1 MKVRIMSKSNYRFY
15 YNIQYLEIDCP
26 NGGVC
31 LEPNGF
37 WSRAVPVPID
47 NAQEHV
53 EDVVQVQEDEVLPPI
68 EEERRGRHASMQRQ
82 ISPVVYQHG
91 ISSLRSN
98 RVYRLPEDQFRDQL
112 SPRSKRRADGLSLAP
127 QQEYMRSALV
137 RSLAPS
143 RPPVP
148 TSKVF
153 KVVVRKVLG
162 KKQ

>member
-1 MKVRIMSKSNYRFY
+1 M
-15 YNIQYLEIDCP
+15 EIDRP

-37 WSRAVPVPID
+37 WSRDVPVPII
-47 NAQEHV
+47 NVQEQA
-53 EDVVQVQEDEVLPPI
+53 EDVVQVQEDEGFPPI
-68 EEERRGRHASMQRQ
+68 EEERRGRHAYMQRQ
-82 ISPVVYQHG
+82 VSPVVYHHG
-91 ISSLRSN
+91 ISSLRSD

-112 SPRSKRRADGLSLAP
+112 SPRSRRRADGFSLAP
-127 QQEYMRSALV
+127 QQEYMRSALA

-143 RPPVP
+143 RPSVP

-153 KVVVRKVLG
+153 KVVRKVLG

>member
-1 MKVRIMSKSNYRFY
+1 MSKSNYRFY
-15 YNIQYLEIDCP
+15 YNIKYLEINRP
-26 NGGVC
+26 NGGVR

-37 WSRAVPVPID
+37 WSRDVPVPRG
-47 NAQEHV
+47 NVQEHV
-53 EDVVQVQEDEVLPPI
+53 EDVVQVQEAEILPPV
-68 EEERRGRHASMQRQ
+68 EEERRARHASMQRQ

-91 ISSLRSN
+91 FSSLESN

-112 SPRSKRRADGLSLAP
+112 SPRSRRRADELSLAP
-127 QQEYMRSALV
+127 QQEYMRSALA

-143 RPPVP
+143 RPSAP

-153 KVVVRKVLG
+153 KAVRKVLG